1 MKLFATALLAGL
13 LTFAS
18 PVQAQQKG
26 DHLMT
31 MVICEQLDDALVGAS
46 EGAHKGLEA
55 LKAYLADP
63 DNSCALVI
71 PPVEALFERDI
82 KKITGKEATMQV
94 IEIKSLDG
102 VATAY
107 AWRRIHDVSI

>member
-18 PVQAQQKG
+18 PSAAQQRG
-26 DHLMT
+26 ESIMT
-31 MVICEQLDDALVGAS
+31 AVICEQLDDALVGAS

-55 LKAYLADP
+55 LKEYLAHP
-63 DNSCALVI
+63 DNSCALVL
-71 PPVEALFERDI
+71 PPVEASFEREI
-82 KKITGKEATMQV
+82 KKIVGKEATMQV

-107 AWRRIHDVSI
+107 SWRRIKDVSL